1 MDDLY
6 RQSSMIKAEAL
17 RIGFDGCGI
26 SKAGELK
33 EDSDRLSDW
42 LQKGFHGNMKYMEN
56 HFEKRVDPAKLVDGA
71 KSVISVILNY
81 FPSEKQKDPDAPVI
95 SKYAYGMD
103 YHTVIRRMLKQL
115 QEYINGNINPIKGR
129 GFVDSAPV
137 LDRAWA
143 ARSGLGW
150 IGKNSNLISPS
161 KGSFFFIGSLIV
173 DIELFYDRP
182 IPDFCGDC
190 TRCINAC
197 PTQAIIGSRT
207 IDSRKCI
214 SYHTIENKEDIDPQL
229 QDKFMNRVFGCDICQ
244 DVCPWNRKAIP
255 HKVEELKPIPGL
267 LEMTK
272 KDWYSINETEYDER
286 FSKSAIKRAKYKG
299 LRRNLEFINTSPLRP
314 SPAGEGK
321 NSINKESS

>member
-81 FPSEKQKDPDAPVI
+81 FPSEKQKEADAPVI
-95 SKYAYGMD
+95 SKYAYGRD